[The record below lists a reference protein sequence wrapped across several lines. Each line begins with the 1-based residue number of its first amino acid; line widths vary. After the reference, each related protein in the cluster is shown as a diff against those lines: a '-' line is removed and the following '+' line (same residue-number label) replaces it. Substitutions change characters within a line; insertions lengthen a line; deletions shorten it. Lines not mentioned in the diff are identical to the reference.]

1 VITRP
6 KPIDVS
12 ELGLNNPKKF
22 HPNELIVNKNSG
34 TLGDIKTGYPTG
46 GVDLD
51 QVDNYISIFVNRFD
65 DKFKELF
72 KAIGIEPQNFK
83 GIEYL
88 MLPGKT
94 GNTFAAA
101 EKTYF
106 NILKS
111 PGAKEMLEN
120 GNFVVKYLDET
131 DNIVKIFKPY

>member
-34 TLGDIKTGYPTG
+34 TLGDIKTGYPSG

-51 QVDNYISIFVNRFD
+51 QVDNYISIYANRFD
-65 DKFKELF
+65 DKFEELF
-72 KAIGIEPQNFK
+72 KAIGVEPQNFK

-94 GNTFAAA
+94 GDSYTAAMNTYWKIFNHSPVA
-101 EKTYF
+101 EQM
-106 NILKS
+106 I
-111 PGAKEMLEN
+111 AD
-120 GNFVVKYLDET
+120 GNFIVKYLDV
-131 DNIVKIFKPY
+131 DNVVKVFKP